1 MELQNLF
8 AFCATCLALSYLHIC
23 LNVLQS
29 YFLHMCVLKNEVD
42 KLYLGNTLTCIHGIL
57 AWIKRK
63 TILPLCAINVFFLC
77 ANGAQDCWLLLSFLD
92 FTVEKRTMFIANF
105 SFLFLLL
112 YIFKEEICFLLV
124 TQLYVIASLQ
134 RFLLAQ

>member
-1 MELQNLF
+1 ML
-8 AFCATCLALSYLHIC
+8 
-23 LNVLQS
+23 
-29 YFLHMCVLKNEVD
+29 
-42 KLYLGNTLTCIHGIL
+42 
-57 AWIKRK
+57 K